1 MCRASVVGSQV
12 DWGKRYV
19 RPVRL
24 AYPDPALTDGVVLLR
39 PWTPGDLKCVEEAAA
54 DPTIPAGT
62 SVPAVFSPEEGLAFI
77 ERQGLRIDHGEG
89 VSMAVADAGTDRAVG
104 LIWLPLRPQPGVVG
118 LGYWVVP
125 RARGTG
131 VGTRAVRLATNWALT
146 LSGAA
151 RVEAWVEPEN
161 APSQR
166 LLTAAGFVREGVLRS
181 FLHLDDRRAD
191 AIVFSRVIQDL
202 QSDNPVA

>member
-1 MCRASVVGSQV
+1 M
-12 DWGKRYV
+12 
-19 RPVRL
+19 L

-39 PWTPGDLKCVEEAAA
+39 PWTPGDLKCVEEAGA

-77 ERQGLRIDHGEG
+77 ARQGLRFEHGEG
-89 VSMAVADAGTDRAVG
+89 VSLAVADAGTDRAAG
-104 LIWLPLRPQPGVVG
+104 LIWLALRPQPGVVG

-125 RARGTG
+125 RARGMG
-131 VGTRAVRLATNWALT
+131 FGTRAVRLATNWALT
-146 LSGAA
+146 LAGAA

-161 APSQR
+161 VPSQR

-181 FLHLDDRRAD
+181 YLLLDDRRAD
-191 AIVFSRVIQDL
+191 AVVFSRVLQDL
-202 QSDNPVA
+202 QSDNPDS